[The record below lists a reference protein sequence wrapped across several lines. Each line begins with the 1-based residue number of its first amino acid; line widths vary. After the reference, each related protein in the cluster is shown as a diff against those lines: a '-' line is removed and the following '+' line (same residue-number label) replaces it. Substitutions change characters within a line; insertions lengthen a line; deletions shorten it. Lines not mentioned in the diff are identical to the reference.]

1 MNSYI
6 KHIIE
11 AFDFDS
17 IDKKKKAINAYDILF
32 KERLNS
38 IVDKILNSLILEE
51 DEKNFMLSLPVACYQ
66 ANDKEIRTLVK
77 VSMEIF
83 GDNCNLNWID
93 TSNVTNIRNVF
104 SFTKFNG
111 DISRWNVS
119 NITNMSMV
127 FSNTEFSGDISK
139 WNVSNVTN
147 MREMFAHSNF
157 NGDISK
163 WNVSKVLNM

>member
-17 IDKKKKAINAYDILF
+17 INKKKKAINAYYILF

-51 DEKNFMLSLPVACYQ
+51 DEKKFMLSLPVACYQ

-83 GDNCNLNWID
+83 GDNCKKTFEDNFLRQTPVANLRMLI
-93 TSNVTNIRNVF
+93 
-104 SFTKFNG
+104 G
-111 DISRWNVS
+111 
-119 NITNMSMV
+119 
-127 FSNTEFSGDISK
+127 
-139 WNVSNVTN
+139 
-147 MREMFAHSNF
+147 
-157 NGDISK
+157 
-163 WNVSKVLNM
+163 